1 MKLACLSFTDKG
13 KEIANKLKTLKEQ
26 TYIIHHYNNKEI
38 TGGIKKVLPFLWTKY
53 DGLIFIASVG
63 IAVRMINPYIKHKTI
78 DPAIVVIDD
87 FGKFSIS
94 LLSGHIGGA
103 NQLAEWLAG
112 IVDAKP
118 VITTAS
124 DNRQIESVDL
134 FAKRNNY
141 YIENIKE
148 ITTITALMVNGKSI
162 GFYSEDKET
171 INYPNL
177 TVLNN
182 LKQNS
187 LIYDLDGIILV
198 SSQNHT
204 VENLNIPYTFLRPR
218 NINIGIGCRKGM
230 EGKKII
236 EAIEKELKQ
245 MRLSPNSIKVIG
257 TVEVKKHEKGI
268 IEAAKFFNCPVKTF
282 TIDEIKA
289 IENKFEKSQ
298 FVKDTIGVYSVSEPV
313 AYLLGGKIIKNK
325 IKANGITVS
334 ISKETVNG

>member
-245 MRLSPNSIKVIG
+245 MRLSANR
-257 TVEVKKHEKGI
+257 
-268 IEAAKFFNCPVKTF
+268 
-282 TIDEIKA
+282 DR
-289 IENKFEKSQ
+289 KS
-298 FVKDTIGVYSVSEPV
+298 VV
-313 AYLLGGKIIKNK
+313 
-325 IKANGITVS
+325 
-334 ISKETVNG
+334 